1 MYTELTTM
9 LYSIS
14 IIKKRDKRIDM
25 KKTAL
30 FLLSLMI
37 LASLNGA
44 VYAKTNTNSD
54 LMTAIRMY
62 KAQNYT
68 QSYSKLQTYI
78 KKDPSNPLAYYYL
91 AMVYVQVGNQP
102 EAIANYDKA
111 ISLAPKEGNLAKYAE
126 RGKICITD
134 ESKCQELKAAD
145 DLGFE
150 SNNGKIWTD
159 KVRSEYERLKLENM
173 MREFNRIDDV
183 VPSDMR
189 NFRDFSSMN
198 NEAVP
203 TNDEI
208 VAAMRVLQRA
218 GFVNAMGG
226 ADLSLLTGNNL
237 QQNQMFN
244 MMGGSMNPQ
253 LIQALMTN
261 NMSFGF

>member
-1 MYTELTTM
+1 MYTEFKRM
-9 LYSIS
+9 LYS

-30 FLLSLMI
+30 I
-37 LASLNGA
+37 LTGIMLFASLNG
-44 VYAKTNTNSD
+44 VCYAKSNTNSD

-102 EAIANYDKA
+102 EAIANYEKVMA
-111 ISLAPKEGNLAKYAE
+111 LAPKGGTLSQYAE
-126 RGKICITD
+126 IGKVCLED
-134 ESKCQELKAAD
+134 AKACKELKAKED
-145 DLGFE
+145 YDFDSTKFG
-150 SNNGKIWTD
+150 SGWTD
-159 KVRSEYERLKLENM
+159 SVRGQYEKLKLENI
-173 MREFNRIDDV
+173 MREINRSEESA
-183 VPSDMR
+183 PADMR
-189 NFRDFSSMN
+189 DFRDFSSMN
-198 NEAVP
+198 NEAAP

-218 GFVNAMGG
+218 GFSSNYGMTDA
-226 ADLSLLTGNNL
+226 SLLMGNGYS
-237 QQNQMFN
+237 QNQMFN
-244 MMGGSMNPQ
+244 MFGSNMSPQ

-261 NMSFGF
+261 NMSMGF

>member
-1 MYTELTTM
+1 
-9 LYSIS
+9 
-14 IIKKRDKRIDM
+14 M

-30 FLLSLMI
+30 FLLGLMI

-111 ISLAPKEGNLAKYAE
+111 MSLAPKGGNLEKYAE

-134 ESKCQELKAAD
+134 AEKCQELKASED
-145 DLGFE
+145 FGFE

-173 MREFNRIDDV
+173 MREINNFDDT
-183 VPSDMR
+183 VPSEMR
-189 NFRDFSSMN
+189 QFRDFSSMN
-198 NEAVP
+198 NEATP

-218 GFVNAMGG
+218 GFTSNFGG
-226 ADLSLLTGNNL
+226 TDLSLLTGTGL
-237 QQNQMFN
+237 QQNQMLN

-261 NMSFGF
+261 NMSLGF

>member
-1 MYTELTTM
+1 
-9 LYSIS
+9 
-14 IIKKRDKRIDM
+14 M
-25 KKTAL
+25 KKLAL
-30 FLLSLMI
+30 LLTI
-37 LASLNGA
+37 LTLVSFSGA
-44 VYAKTNTNSD
+44 GYAKTNTNSD

-102 EAIANYDKA
+102 EAVANYDKA
-111 ISLAPKEGNLAKYAE
+111 IALAPKGGNLSKYAE

-134 ESKCQELKAAD
+134 AAKCQELRATE

-150 SNNGKIWTD
+150 STNGKIWTD
-159 KVRSEYERLKLENM
+159 KVRSEYERLRLENM
-173 MREFNRIDDV
+173 MREINNYDDA
-183 VPSDMR
+183 VPSDIR
-189 NFRDFSSMN
+189 KFKDFSGMN
-198 NEAVP
+198 NDAVP

-218 GFVNAMGG
+218 GFTNGVGNS
-226 ADLSLLTGNNL
+226 DLSLLTGNGI
-237 QQNQMFN
+237 QQNQMLN

-261 NMSFGF
+261 NMSLGF